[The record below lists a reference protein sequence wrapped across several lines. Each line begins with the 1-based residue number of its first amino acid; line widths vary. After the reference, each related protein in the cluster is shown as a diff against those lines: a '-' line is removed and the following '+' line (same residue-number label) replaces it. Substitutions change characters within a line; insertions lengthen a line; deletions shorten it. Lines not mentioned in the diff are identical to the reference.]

1 MTLSKTITL
10 ASGTQMPLVGLGTW
24 KSAPGAVYE
33 AVKAALDIGYR
44 HIDCAF
50 GKCYLKNCYFEVD
63 RNFYFSLSLSAA
75 YGNEAEVG
83 KALSEALSSGKVRR
97 EELFITSKLW
107 NTYHKRE
114 RVPLCLEKTLAA
126 LQLDYVDLYLIHWPL
141 GYQEGDV
148 TFPRNEKGE
157 VLVSEIDYLETW
169 AGMEDVHAAGKA
181 KNIGL
186 SNFNSEQITA
196 VLKEAKGVKPVVN
209 QVECHPYLNQ
219 RRLID
224 FCRSKDIVVTGEMI

>member
-1 MTLSKTITL
+1 M
-10 ASGTQMPLVGLGTW
+10 
-24 KSAPGAVYE
+24 
-33 AVKAALDIGYR
+33 
-44 HIDCAF
+44 
-50 GKCYLKNCYFEVD
+50 
-63 RNFYFSLSLSAA
+63 
-75 YGNEAEVG
+75 G
-83 KALSEALSSGKVRR
+83 KALSEALTSGKVRR

-224 FCRSKDIVVTGEMI
+224 FCRSKDIVVTGKMIKLWCYGSILLILCSTLQHTARWARQTVPGPSPATPASSMSLA